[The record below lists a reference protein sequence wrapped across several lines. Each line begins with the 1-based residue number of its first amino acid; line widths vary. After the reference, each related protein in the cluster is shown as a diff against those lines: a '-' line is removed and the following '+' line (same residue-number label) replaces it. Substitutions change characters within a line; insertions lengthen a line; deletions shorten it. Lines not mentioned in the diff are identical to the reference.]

1 MKTKLAWPVWNENGN
16 GTRAMT
22 TTKNEVLLG
31 YHMKIVVVF
40 LFGGGGEGVGRDKNL
55 VGTFFLVE
63 EDYPKLALIM
73 EFK

>member
-1 MKTKLAWPVWNENGN
+1 
-16 GTRAMT
+16 MT

-31 YHMKIVVVF
+31 YHMKIVLVF
-40 LFGGGGEGVGRDKNL
+40 LFGGGEGVGRDKNL